1 VLASHELRE
10 LLARVLVVEEKVDG
24 ANLGFSV
31 DEQGTLRVPDGRLD
45 AQLIALFRTGPLLWP
60 AS

>member
-1 VLASHELRE
+1 MLAPHELRE
-10 LLARVLVVEEKVDG
+10 LLARELVVEEKADG

-31 DEQGTLRVPDGRLD
+31 DEQGTLPDGCLD
-45 AQLIALFRTGPLLWP
+45 AQLIELFCTGPLLWP